1 MAFTISHRDPGCR
14 ARTGSLALNHGTVST
29 PCFMPVGTNATV
41 KAIKNR
47 DLEAIGVNLILG
59 NTYHLYL
66 RPGREVIREAGG
78 LHSFMGWRH
87 NILTDSGGYQVFSLS
102 SFRKVED
109 DGVVFRSHLD
119 GSTHR
124 LTPEDVLD
132 IQMVL
137 GSDVMMPLDECTA
150 PGITREAAA
159 SALARTTSWLGRTS
173 REWRGR
179 RAAMTGQLFGIM
191 QGNFFKDLR
200 AQSASEIAALDLP
213 GYAIGGLSVGEEFPV
228 FKDLLHYSASLLPD
242 HKPKYLM
249 GIGTPQYILEAVEAG
264 IDLFDCVFPTRTA
277 RNAQVFSSEGPLSL
291 RNEKYRSDFR
301 PIDEQCECETCR
313 NHSRAYLRHLFKAKE
328 IEAAVLATCH
338 NLTWLHRFV
347 QSVREAIS
355 RGQFMSFKSDFLQR
369 LGETPE
375 ALPQGAP

>member
-1 MAFTISHRDPGCR
+1 
-14 ARTGSLALNHGTVST
+14 
-29 PCFMPVGTNATV
+29 
-41 KAIKNR
+41 
-47 DLEAIGVNLILG
+47 
-59 NTYHLYL
+59 
-66 RPGREVIREAGG
+66 
-78 LHSFMGWRH
+78 
-87 NILTDSGGYQVFSLS
+87 
-102 SFRKVED
+102 
-109 DGVVFRSHLD
+109 
-119 GSTHR
+119 
-124 LTPEDVLD
+124 
-132 IQMVL
+132 
-137 GSDVMMPLDECTA
+137 
-150 PGITREAAA
+150 
-159 SALARTTSWLGRTS
+159 
-173 REWRGR
+173 
-179 RAAMTGQLFGIM
+179 MTGQLFGIM

-228 FKDLLHYSASLLPD
+228 FRDLLHYSASLLPD
-242 HKPKYLM
+242 DKPKYLM

-291 RNEKYRSDFR
+291 RNEKYRNDFR

-313 NHSRAYLRHLFKAKE
+313 SHSRAYLRHLFKAKE

-355 RGQFMSFKSDFLQR
+355 RGQFMRFKSDFLER

-375 ALPQGAP
+375 PLRQGAD